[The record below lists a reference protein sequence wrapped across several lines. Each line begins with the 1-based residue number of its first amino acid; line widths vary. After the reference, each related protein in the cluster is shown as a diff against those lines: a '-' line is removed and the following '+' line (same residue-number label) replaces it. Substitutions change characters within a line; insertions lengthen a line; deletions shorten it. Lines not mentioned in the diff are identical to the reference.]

1 MGKLCSIAG
10 KIIYRNGVF
19 TANQGADSQKVCSL
33 RFVGCVLILMYGTVG
48 IAAWPAQRSCDG
60 SLSG

>member
-1 MGKLCSIAG
+1 MGKVCSIAG
-10 KIIYRNGVF
+10 KIICRNGVF